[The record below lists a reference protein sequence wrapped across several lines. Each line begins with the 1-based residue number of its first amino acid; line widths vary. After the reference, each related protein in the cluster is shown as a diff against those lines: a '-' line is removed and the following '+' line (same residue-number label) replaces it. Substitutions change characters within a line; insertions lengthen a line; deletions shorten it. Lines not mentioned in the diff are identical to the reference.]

1 MTLEEFKVVVSEKT
15 GIGVKNLKFK
25 RMVGQGEKYI
35 RLRLTVTLI
44 KITCSERRGGVLI
57 YEEILSKINRRSNQE
72 WTIKRNWQQR
82 VHKTNKN
89 TTQYMLATTIHKQ
102 TQIM

>member
-35 RLRLTVTLI
+35 RLRLIVTLI
-44 KITCSERRGGVLI
+44 KITCSERGGNLD
-57 YEEILSKINRRSNQE
+57 L
-72 WTIKRNWQQR
+72 
-82 VHKTNKN
+82 
-89 TTQYMLATTIHKQ
+89 
-102 TQIM
+102 